1 MIETPGQ
8 TNESDP
14 ATSPAVQSDDTE
26 SDSADTA
33 ADNPPSVSLQSVAD
47 DDSLLDRVISGV
59 RGVAVKLR
67 GPVKVEKLD
76 EITSVDLG
84 VLPPLPDTELQ
95 MIETSAETNESDPA
109 TSPAVQSDDIESDSA
124 DTAADNPPSVSLQSV
139 AEDDSLLERV
149 ISGVREVFDPEIPL
163 NIYDLGLIYRI
174 DIDTDNQVAIDMTLT
189 SPMCPVAGSLP
200 GEVENA
206 ARGVAGVADVVVELV
221 WDPPWD
227 PEVMS
232 EAARLEL
239 GLF

>member
-1 MIETPGQ
+1 MIETP
-8 TNESDP
+8 
-14 ATSPAVQSDDTE
+14 
-26 SDSADTA
+26 
-33 ADNPPSVSLQSVAD
+33 
-47 DDSLLDRVISGV
+47 
-59 RGVAVKLR
+59 
-67 GPVKVEKLD
+67 
-76 EITSVDLG
+76 
-84 VLPPLPDTELQ
+84 
-95 MIETSAETNESDPA
+95 AETNQSDPA

-124 DTAADNPPSVSLQSV
+124 DGAADNPPSISLQSV

-174 DIDTDNQVAIDMTLT
+174 DISADNQVAIDMTLT

-206 ARGVAGVADVVVELV
+206 ARGVTGVADVVVELV

-239 GLF
+239 GFF